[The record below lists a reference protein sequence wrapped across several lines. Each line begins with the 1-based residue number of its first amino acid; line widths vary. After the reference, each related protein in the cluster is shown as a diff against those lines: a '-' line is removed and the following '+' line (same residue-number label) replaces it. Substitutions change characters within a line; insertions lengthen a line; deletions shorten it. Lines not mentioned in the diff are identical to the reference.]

1 MAEVDD
7 EEPAPPADVEITQ
20 PGSAPSG
27 DADTAMDEEPAAPM
41 DVPMAS
47 SDTAA
52 AMETEAAASSG
63 LDAQLVQAAQAAG
76 IDMAFLEAL
85 PEDLRAEVSSLV
97 GSTAAACIASF
108 SHCLNTQALKHIH
121 CQDTLP
127 CAPQLGRDRVYLT
140 VHIWHWAFYWLV
152 ERRFSHFIGTAGLGC
167 TRGHIASST
176 TSSCGTCSTTYY
188 RSC

>member
-20 PGSAPSG
+20 PGSAPTG

-97 GSTAAACIASF
+97 GSKAAACIIF
-108 SHCLNTQALKHIH
+108 SLSEHTSAETH

-127 CAPQLGRDRVYLT
+127 CAPQLGSDRVYLT

-152 ERRFSHFIGTAGLGC
+152 ERRFSQFIGTAGLGC